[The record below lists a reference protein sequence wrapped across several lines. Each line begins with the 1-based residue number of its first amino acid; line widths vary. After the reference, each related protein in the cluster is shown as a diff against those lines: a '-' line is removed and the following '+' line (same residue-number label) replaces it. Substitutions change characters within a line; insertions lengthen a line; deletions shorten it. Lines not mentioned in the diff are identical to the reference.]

1 MTYWSFEDTNLKI
14 VSDALHIAEDKTG
27 DFYKFSFSQW
37 KRHRYDVKTQTFLA
51 DDEISSFAFALLNK
65 CTTPFEGI
73 DQEKAGKDFYIIC
86 LQDHQILK
94 ALKRDTSLNLLSLLV
109 YIFTHELIHIVRF
122 CNFYQRFDISGKEK
136 ESEER
141 IVHETTYRILKE
153 LSLPRLDYILE
164 SYQPHRICDLGIQ

>member
-1 MTYWSFEDTNLKI
+1 MTYWSFEDDNLKT

-37 KRHRYDVKTQTFLA
+37 KRHRYDVKTQSSLSN
-51 DDEISSFAFALLNK
+51 DEITTYAFALLNK
-65 CTTPFEGI
+65 CSMPDEGI
-73 DQEKAGKDFYIIC
+73 EKKKSGRDFYMIC
-86 LQDHQILK
+86 LQDHQILQ
-94 ALKRDTSLNLLSLLV
+94 ALKRDSSLNLLPLLV

-122 CNFYQRFDISGKEK
+122 CNFYQRFDISGKGK

-141 IVHETTYRILKE
+141 VVHETTYKVLKE

-164 SYQPHRICDLGIQ
+164 SYQSHRICDFIIQ